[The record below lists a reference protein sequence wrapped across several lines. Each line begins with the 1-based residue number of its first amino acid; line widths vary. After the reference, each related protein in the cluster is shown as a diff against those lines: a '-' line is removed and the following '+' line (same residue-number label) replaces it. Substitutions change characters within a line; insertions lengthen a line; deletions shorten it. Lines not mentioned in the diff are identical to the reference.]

1 MTKENLNV
9 SDSSVIAIPLR
20 NLVSLVGGAMILVY
34 GYFGITERLNFL
46 EHELELQ
53 DKDIILNSEFRIK
66 WPRGEMG
73 SLPDDARQDMM
84 IDYLQDEVKILKEL
98 MNEEKQTD

>member
-1 MTKENLNV
+1 MKV
-9 SDSSVIAIPLR
+9 SDSSVISIPLR

-34 GYFGITERLNFL
+34 GYFGVTERLNFL

-73 SLPDDARQDMM
+73 SLRDDARQDMM
-84 IDYLQDEVKILKEL
+84 IDMLKDEVSTIKTEL
-98 MNEEKQTD
+98 EKQ

>member
-1 MTKENLNV
+1 MTKKNLNV
-9 SDSSVIAIPLR
+9 SDNSVIAIPLR

-34 GYFGITERLNFL
+34 GYFGVTERLNFL

-73 SLPDDARQDMM
+73 SLPDDARD
-84 IDYLQDEVKILKEL
+84 DRLFKR
-98 MNEEKQTD
+98 

>member
-1 MTKENLNV
+1 MKV
-9 SDSSVIAIPLR
+9 SDSSVISIPLR

-34 GYFGITERLNFL
+34 GYFGVTERLNFL

-53 DKDIILNSEFRIK
+53 DKDIVLNSEFRIK

-84 IDYLQDEVKILKEL
+84 IDMLKEEVSTIKTEL
-98 MNEEKQTD
+98 EKQ

>member
-1 MTKENLNV
+1 MKV
-9 SDSSVIAIPLR
+9 SDSSVISIPLR

-34 GYFGITERLNFL
+34 GYFGVTERLNFL

-53 DKDIILNSEFRIK
+53 DKDIILNSEYRIK
-66 WPRGEMG
+66 WHRGEMG

-84 IDYLQDEVKILKEL
+84 IDMLKDEVSTIKTEL
-98 MNEEKQTD
+98 EKQ

>member
-1 MTKENLNV
+1 MKV
-9 SDSSVIAIPLR
+9 SDSSVISIPLR

-34 GYFGITERLNFL
+34 GYFGVTERLNFL

-84 IDYLQDEVKILKEL
+84 IDMLKYEVSTIKTEL
-98 MNEEKQTD
+98 EKQ